1 MLSGHLASQLN
12 ARQLDLAVVFQAD
25 AGRRWHVTPLLDEK
39 LFVIA
44 VPTLLD
50 IPEGDT
56 VQIGQLG
63 HVPLVMPSAQH
74 GLRTGIITAFE
85 RSETVPHI
93 VMEIDGLATL
103 MQAVKAGHAATIQ
116 PGAAAARLGD
126 AELRMVEISDDH
138 VGRRNFL
145 ASLSDD
151 ELSPAALAT
160 RVVLL
165 EVSRE
170 LVNMHLWPGAS
181 LQLPEALHQ
190 VGL

>member
-1 MLSGHLASQLN
+1 
-12 ARQLDLAVVFQAD
+12 
-25 AGRRWHVTPLLDEK
+25 
-39 LFVIA
+39 
-44 VPTLLD
+44 
-50 IPEGDT
+50 
-56 VQIGQLG
+56 
-63 HVPLVMPSAQH
+63 
-74 GLRTGIITAFE
+74 
-85 RSETVPHI
+85 
-93 VMEIDGLATL
+93 MEIDGLATL

-145 ASLSDD
+145 VSLSDD